1 MIEKI
6 KKRDGRTVEFDRSKI
21 ANAVFKAFIAT
32 KSKDGKRAEEIAA
45 QVVKLIEERIPG
57 IPSVEDVQ
65 DIVEEVLMKN
75 GYAAVAK
82 AYILYREKRAQIRK
96 AKGFFGVRDELKLS
110 VNAVR
115 VLERRYLLKD
125 EHGNVIETPAELFR
139 RIAKAIALDPESEEE
154 FQSMLT
160 SLEFLP
166 NTPTLMNAGTDLG
179 QLSACFVIPVED
191 SLVGIF
197 DAVKHMAIIQ
207 QSGGGTGFSF
217 TRLRPSGD
225 IVKSTKG
232 VASGP
237 VTFMRVFDTT
247 TDVIKQGGCVST
259 KSLVRTTRGIL
270 PIGKLLDCP
279 TFGDNP
285 TRYLVYTNGG
295 FEHAFIAEDNSI
307 AEIYNIKTEIG
318 TEIKV
323 TPDHRICVI
332 DEGGKFS
339 WKEAEKLQ
347 EGDWLVHV
355 LGGHCGDDM
364 ELPESEHVQHHNAN
378 TIKIPRNMS
387 PELAELLGVYMADG
401 CISTNGR
408 IIFAVEEND
417 TELKE
422 RIKELMLNVFG
433 LNLGMEQRKP
443 NDNSVCLVFYSR
455 DLCKFFENMGCK
467 KESSL
472 EAFVPSVIFESS
484 AESARAFIRGLFEGD
499 GDIHTD
505 GYPRLYSSSERLVKE
520 VQQMLFGLNM
530 VSTIYK
536 YYIENRYGKNPIYH
550 LCIIQEG
557 SVQEFIKNIGFVSKR
572 KNEKLLER
580 QKPKAFE
587 SFDIMP
593 NQEKLFRKIYNGPG
607 RGCGKGRTKRG
618 ANRKLYRALQHF
630 LGTTS
635 SRRNLTRKKLKELL
649 SNFDELHHE
658 QLLKIVNDEY
668 FYSRVATITKEKDY
682 TMDIMVP
689 AAEHFVANSVL
700 VHNKRRGANMGI
712 LRADHPDIIEFIT
725 SKTGEGILSNFNIS
739 VAVDDKFMKALLED
753 GEYELINPRNKE
765 VVKKVRARDMWN
777 LIITMAWR
785 TGDPGVVFIDE
796 INRHN
801 PTPQV
806 GEMESTNPCGE
817 QPLLPYESCN
827 LGSINLAKMVK
838 EGEIDCDKL
847 EKTINIAVKFLDNV
861 IDVNKYPLREIE
873 EITNANRKIGIG
885 VMGFADMLVQLGI
898 PYDSEEALKK
908 GEKIMSFIQEK
919 SHAASEKLADE
930 RGAFPNFPGSIYKNK
945 KPLRN
950 STVTTVAPT
959 GTISII
965 AGCSSGIEP
974 LFAVSFVRNVMEGT
988 KLLEVNPYFEAAAKE
1003 RGFYSEELMMK
1014 IAKQGTLAGI
1024 EEVPEDVKRVFVTAF
1039 DIAPEW
1045 HVRMQAAFQKYTDN
1059 AVSKTINFPNDVDIK
1074 EVEKAYMLA
1083 YELKCK
1089 GITVYRYGSKAQQVL
1104 YLGDVTD
1111 KYVSADA
1118 EYAGGCPAPVCPV

>member
-6 KKRDGRTVEFDRSKI
+6 KKRDGRIVEFDRSKI

-32 KSKDGKRAEEIAA
+32 KSKDGKRAEEIAN

-57 IPSVEDVQ
+57 IPGVEDVQ
-65 DIVEEVLMKN
+65 DIVEEVLIKN

-82 AYILYREKRAQIRK
+82 AYILYREKRAQMRR
-96 AKGFFGVRDELKLS
+96 AKGFFGVRDELKLT

-125 EHGNVIETPAELFR
+125 EHGNVIETPTELFR

-160 SLEFLP
+160 NLEFLP

-217 TRLRPSGD
+217 SRLRPSGD

-247 TDVIKQGGCVST
+247 TDVIKQGG
-259 KSLVRTTRGIL
+259 
-270 PIGKLLDCP
+270 
-279 TFGDNP
+279 
-285 TRYLVYTNGG
+285 
-295 FEHAFIAEDNSI
+295 
-307 AEIYNIKTEIG
+307 
-318 TEIKV
+318 
-323 TPDHRICVI
+323 
-332 DEGGKFS
+332 
-339 WKEAEKLQ
+339 
-347 EGDWLVHV
+347 
-355 LGGHCGDDM
+355 
-364 ELPESEHVQHHNAN
+364 
-378 TIKIPRNMS
+378 
-387 PELAELLGVYMADG
+387 
-401 CISTNGR
+401 
-408 IIFAVEEND
+408 
-417 TELKE
+417 
-422 RIKELMLNVFG
+422 
-433 LNLGMEQRKP
+433 
-443 NDNSVCLVFYSR
+443 
-455 DLCKFFENMGCK
+455 
-467 KESSL
+467 
-472 EAFVPSVIFESS
+472 
-484 AESARAFIRGLFEGD
+484 
-499 GDIHTD
+499 
-505 GYPRLYSSSERLVKE
+505 
-520 VQQMLFGLNM
+520 
-530 VSTIYK
+530 
-536 YYIENRYGKNPIYH
+536 
-550 LCIIQEG
+550 
-557 SVQEFIKNIGFVSKR
+557 
-572 KNEKLLER
+572 
-580 QKPKAFE
+580 
-587 SFDIMP
+587 
-593 NQEKLFRKIYNGPG
+593 
-607 RGCGKGRTKRG
+607 
-618 ANRKLYRALQHF
+618 
-630 LGTTS
+630 
-635 SRRNLTRKKLKELL
+635 
-649 SNFDELHHE
+649 
-658 QLLKIVNDEY
+658 
-668 FYSRVATITKEKDY
+668 
-682 TMDIMVP
+682 
-689 AAEHFVANSVL
+689 
-700 VHNKRRGANMGI
+700 KRRGANMGI

-725 SKTGEGILSNFNIS
+725 SKTKEGFLTNFNIS
-739 VAVDDKFMKALLED
+739 VAVDDKFMKAVLED

-801 PTPQV
+801 PTPMV

-817 QPLLPYESCN
+817 LPLLPYESCN
-827 LGSINLAKMVK
+827 LGSINLAKMVTV
-838 EGEIDCDKL
+838 GSIDWEKI
-847 EKTINIAVKFLDNV
+847 EKTINTGVKFLDNI
-861 IDVNKYPLREIE
+861 IDVNKYPIGEIE
-873 EITNANRKIGIG
+873 AITKANRKIGLG

-908 GEKIMSFIQEK
+908 GEEIMSFIQEK
-919 SHAASEKLADE
+919 SHAASEKLAEE
-930 RGAFPNFPGSIYKNK
+930 RGAFPNFPGSIYMDK

-974 LFAVSFVRNVMEGT
+974 LFAVSFVRNVMEET

-1003 RGFYSEELMMK
+1003 RGFYSEELMMR

-1074 EVEKAYMLA
+1074 EVETAYMLA